1 MLSPRQLSSHPSKGS
16 SPACMLSRFSCV
28 QPFVTL
34 YTIACQAPLSMEFSK
49 QEYWSGLPSPPLG
62 ALPDSGIKPVFPAL
76 ADRLFTH

>member
-1 MLSPRQLSSHPSKGS
+1 MLSPRQLNSHPSKGN
-16 SPACMLSRFSCV
+16 SPASVRSRFSCV

-34 YTIACQAPLSMEFSK
+34 CTVACQAPLSVEFSK

-62 ALPDSGIKPVFPAL
+62 DRPDSGIKPVFPAS